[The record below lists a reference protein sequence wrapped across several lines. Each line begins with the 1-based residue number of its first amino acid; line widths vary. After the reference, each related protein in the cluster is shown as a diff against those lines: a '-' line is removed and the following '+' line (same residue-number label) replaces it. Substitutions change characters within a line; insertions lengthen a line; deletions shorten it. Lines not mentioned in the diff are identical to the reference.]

1 MNRVIVL
8 AGLSGSGKSTALN
21 VLEDLGYAVVQNLPA
36 ELGEA
41 WLEWA
46 RREFPDRSLAIGL
59 HLPSTPQAFPSWVR
73 EHRALAVCLEANDQ
87 VLVRR
92 FSETRRRHPWSTNWE
107 TLVET
112 LAHERS
118 CLEPYREHCDHHVDT
133 TSMRASELR
142 EFFLETFAVGEHR
155 VQLNVVTFGFKRGVP
170 PYVDLC
176 VDVRFLPNPYWDL
189 ALRPLTGHDQAVADT
204 VLANPQAKRWL
215 GEQIDSVHWQYE
227 AFVKAG
233 KSYLTIGVGCTGGR
247 HRSVA
252 MALALADGLRQR
264 GLAVNLRHRETPA
277 PQTSD

>member
-73 EHRALAVCLEANDQ
+73 EHSALAVCLEANDQ

-118 CLEPYREHCDHHVDT
+118 CLAPYREHCDHHVDT

-252 MALALADGLRQR
+252 MALALAEGLRQR
-264 GLAVNLRHRETPA
+264 GLVVNLRHRETPA

>member
-1 MNRVIVL
+1 MSRTIVL

-21 VLEDLGYAVVQNLPA
+21 VFEDLGYAVVQNLPV

-41 WLEWA
+41 WLAWA
-46 RREFPDRSLAIGL
+46 KSEFPGRSLAMGL
-59 HLPSTPQAFPSWVR
+59 HLPSESEPVPDWVR
-73 EHRALAVCLEANDQ
+73 SEEIFLICLEASDQ

-112 LAHERS
+112 LAHERQ
-118 CLEPYREHCDHHVDT
+118 CLVPYRDHCHHHVDT

-142 EFFLETFAVGEHR
+142 QFCLEAFSEGPHQI
-155 VQLNVVTFGFKRGVP
+155 QLNVVTFGFKRGVP

-189 ALRPLTGHDQAVADT
+189 SLRDLTGHDEAVAQV
-204 VLANPQAKRWL
+204 VLAHPEAKRWL
-215 GEQIDSVHWQYE
+215 SEQIESIEWQYA
-227 AFVKAG
+227 AFVNAG

-252 MALALADGLRQR
+252 MALALAKGLSER
-264 GLAVNLRHRETPA
+264 GLAVNVRHRETPA
-277 PQTSD
+277 PVTT